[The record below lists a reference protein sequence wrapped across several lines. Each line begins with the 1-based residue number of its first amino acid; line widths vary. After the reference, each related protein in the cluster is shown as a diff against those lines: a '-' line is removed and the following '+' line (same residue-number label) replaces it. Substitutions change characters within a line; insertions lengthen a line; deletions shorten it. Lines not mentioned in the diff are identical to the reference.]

1 MLALAL
7 GAKTVKMNHGHHG
20 ANHPVKDLD
29 SGRVMITSQNHGF
42 VVDPSTLPSGVHVT
56 HENLF
61 DHSNEGIAVEGKP
74 IFSVQ
79 YHPEA
84 SPGPHDAD
92 HHFARFVAGQELDGS
107 PWANE
112 LVAAGRSTIVRRFEA
127 AKFAQVLTD
136 GLDGA
141 APEPVAEPSAEDL
154 LRQRLG
160 PLRDRIRLVPMERPD
175 RAEPLLKAVQEA
187 VQALRAVG

>member
-1 MLALAL
+1 MPLTYESLRERVGLREKSASL
-7 GAKTVKMNHGHHG
+7 GALVG
-20 ANHPVKDLD
+20 A
-29 SGRVMITSQNHGF
+29 R
-42 VVDPSTLPSGVHVT
+42 LP
-56 HENLF
+56 
-61 DHSNEGIAVEGKP
+61 
-74 IFSVQ
+74 
-79 YHPEA
+79 
-84 SPGPHDAD
+84 
-92 HHFARFVAGQELDGS
+92 
-107 PWANE
+107 E

-175 RAEPLLKAVQEA
+175 RAEPLLKAVQDA
-187 VQALRAVG
+187 VQALRAAA